1 MKSKMVAF
9 CLLCMALSA
18 CHPKAKQV
26 SDDYEIEKSTNA
38 STDPVQQSAS
48 VYDIHKSA
56 LDGDLKDV
64 QAALKAGRKVDE
76 LDPDGRT
83 PLMYASY
90 NGHVAVMKALVSAG
104 AQLDIQDKYGRTSLM
119 LASSGDFPD
128 AVHLLLE
135 KGAKP
140 NLIDVDQHFTALMVA
155 AAEGQVAVIHELL
168 NYNADPNM
176 VDVDDDTALNF
187 AKQKNQTE
195 AIKVLTPITKKR
207 KPPRKYILY
216 CIKKIISVR

>member
-18 CHPKAKQV
+18 CQPKAKQAA
-26 SDDYEIEKSTNA
+26 EA
-38 STDPVQQSAS
+38 SEDSAVETTTKAATDPSTSTAPQSTA
-48 VYDIHKSA
+48 VYDIHASA
-56 LDGDLKDV
+56 LDGKLADV
-64 QAALKAGRKVDE
+64 QAALKAGTKVDK

-90 NGHVAVMKALVSAG
+90 NGHVAVMKELVSAG
-104 AQLDIQDKYGRTSLM
+104 AELDIQDKYGRTSLM

-128 AVHLLLE
+128 AVHMLLE

-140 NLIDVDQHFTALMVA
+140 NLVDVDQHFTALMVA

-168 NYNADPNM
+168 NYNADPDM

-187 AKQKNQTE
+187 AKQKNQME
-195 AIKVLTPITKKR
+195 AVKVLTPITKKQ
-207 KPPRKYILY
+207 KN
-216 CIKKIISVR
+216 KK